1 VASNVDVLIV
11 FYNSSKF
18 IGPLLDS
25 LRAVSIPITAYFLDN
40 ASRDGTADKLAQ
52 EIPNLP
58 FRTFLFRAQTNHGF
72 ARGINLLSR
81 QGNGNFMFLLNPD
94 AELETGCL
102 ERLVERAES
111 DPTIGIAEA
120 RQSPR
125 EHPKAVDV
133 STDETSWCSGAAA
146 LIRREA
152 FEAVGGFDER
162 LFFMYC
168 EDVDF
173 SWRLWLSNR
182 RCIYVRD
189 AVVRHYTQ
197 DVIEGKRRTAENYFT
212 FRNSLFL
219 FYRFGRWNGR
229 SVLWSYLWKRLMS
242 PKYTITSKILF
253 VFAFA
258 DHIRYIP
265 YLLHTRHTW
274 GNRQHPW
281 VRLEETSLTN

>member
-1 VASNVDVLIV
+1 MASNVDVLIV

-40 ASRDGTADKLAQ
+40 ASRDGTADKLAL
-52 EIPNLP
+52 EIPKLP
-58 FRTFLFRAQTNHGF
+58 FRTFLFRAQHNQGF

-81 QGNGNFMFLLNPD
+81 QGRGDFIFILNPD
-94 AELETGCL
+94 AELEHGCL
-102 ERLVERAES
+102 ETLVAKAES

-133 STDETSWCSGAAA
+133 STGETTWCSGAAA

-152 FEAVGGFDER
+152 FEAVAGFDER

-173 SWRLWLSNR
+173 SWKLWLSNWK
-182 RCIYVRD
+182 CLYVRD

-197 DVIEGKRRTAENYFT
+197 DLIEGKRRTAENYFT

-219 FYRFGRWNGR
+219 FYRFGPWNGR

-281 VRLEETSLTN
+281 IRLEETSLTN

>member
-11 FYNSSKF
+11 FYNSSTF
-18 IGPLLDS
+18 VGPLLDS

-40 ASRDGTADKLAQ
+40 ASRDGTADKLAR
-52 EIPNLP
+52 EIPHLP
-58 FRTFLFRAQTNHGF
+58 FRAFLFRAQTNHGF

-81 QGNGNFMFLLNPD
+81 QGSGDFLFLLNPD

-102 ERLVERAES
+102 ERLVAKVES

-125 EHPKAVDV
+125 EHPKAFDA
-133 STDETSWCSGAAA
+133 STGETTWCSGAAA
-146 LIRREA
+146 LIRRKA
-152 FEAVGGFDER
+152 FEEVGGFDER

-173 SWRLWLSNR
+173 SWKLWLSNW
-182 RCIYVRD
+182 RCIYVPD

-219 FYRFGRWNGR
+219 FYRFGGWNAR
-229 SVLWSYLWKRLMS
+229 TVLWSYLWRRLMS
-242 PKYTITSKILF
+242 SKYTITSKILF

-265 YLLHTRHTW
+265 YLLHTRHIW
-274 GNRQHPW
+274 GNREHPW
-281 VRLEETSLTN
+281 VRLEETSLTD

>member
-40 ASRDGTADKLAQ
+40 ASRDGTADELAR
-52 EIPNLP
+52 EIPKLP
-58 FRTFLFRAQTNHGF
+58 FRTFLFRTQRNQGF

-81 QGNGNFMFLLNPD
+81 QGCGDFIFILNPD
-94 AELETGCL
+94 AELERGCL
-102 ERLVERAES
+102 EKLVAKAES

-133 STDETSWCSGAAA
+133 STGETTWCSGAAA

-152 FEAVGGFDER
+152 FEAVAGFDEQ

-168 EDVDF
+168 EDVDL
-173 SWRLWLSNR
+173 SWKLWLSNWK
-182 RCIYVRD
+182 CLYVRD

-197 DVIEGKRRTAENYFT
+197 DLIEGKRRTVENYFT

-219 FYRFGRWNGR
+219 FYRFGPWNGR

-281 VRLEETSLTN
+281 IRLEETSLTN